1 MEAAHGEYHSELHAR
16 MATMVSSIT
25 EVAWLSLEPQSG
37 SHVDFYEA
45 AVSER
50 LEEAYQGL
58 VSAEPGTA
66 IPVNCALGETFVVPG
81 AVVSMVRH
89 DPTPKEARTA
99 YHLFQSTSSG
109 GHRSVLRCE
118 VARLASSADGELHDG
133 RALRDVELKVQST
146 AAGEWEFVDGG
157 ISERPDRELIQ
168 HAFRAAVPQHVVIL
182 SVPVIRAP
190 SGDAPVTVS

>member
-1 MEAAHGEYHSELHAR
+1 
-16 MATMVSSIT
+16 MVSSIT

-99 YHLFQSTSSG
+99 YHP
-109 GHRSVLRCE
+109 HRWRRRPCSRKQTGYQLLRE
-118 VARLASSADGELHDG
+118 
-133 RALRDVELKVQST
+133 ALL
-146 AAGEWEFVDGG
+146 
-157 ISERPDRELIQ
+157 
-168 HAFRAAVPQHVVIL
+168 
-182 SVPVIRAP
+182 
-190 SGDAPVTVS
+190 